1 MTYAEIEALAK
12 AHKDADGLDDAQRG
26 WVQQS
31 IEAGEAEEA
40 LMVLLDI
47 VPGQFTAS
55 ELDRAESAFSGQ
67 YGQVSADKAIA
78 KARSLVPA

>member
-1 MTYAEIEALAK
+1 MTYAEIETLAK
-12 AHKDADGLDDAQRG
+12 AHKDSVDLDDAQRG

-40 LMVLLDI
+40 LLVLFDV

-55 ELDRAESAFSGQ
+55 ELDRAKRAFSGQ
-67 YGQVSADKAIA
+67 YGEASANQAIA